1 MVGVFKTPEA
11 PSGPEAFD
19 AFSSFSTPFSVII
32 RLGMV
37 SWMCLVVWCLETDL
51 SIVNCWDQKFS
62 LAFTVANQLSFKGET
77 PI

>member
-11 PSGPEAFD
+11 PVGSEAFD

-51 SIVNCWDQKFS
+51 SIVNCWD
-62 LAFTVANQLSFKGET
+62 
-77 PI
+77 